1 MARSILI
8 AIFIL
13 LSSTF
18 AEAQV
23 SPAEV
28 QKWLDAHQP
37 DGSGP
42 GQVVARVDGKLWSY
56 GTRPDAA
63 ILYTFQIGESRD
75 RSHRQYLVV
84 FKSVGS
90 QYEATKPRLVG
101 VSGLQLLNEISIAD
115 MTITLRGKTWA
126 PGDPLCCP
134 SEAVSVQYVVND
146 DELIARGL
154 RIK

>member
-1 MARSILI
+1 MTRSMLI
-8 AIFIL
+8 AIFFL
-13 LSSTF
+13 LSLTF

-23 SPAEV
+23 SPAQV

-42 GQVVARVDGKLWSY
+42 GQVVARMDGKLWSY
-56 GTRPDAA
+56 GTSPDAA

-75 RSHRQYLVV
+75 RSHKQYLVV

-101 VSGLQLLNEISIAD
+101 VSGLQTLSELSIAD
-115 MTITLRGKTWA
+115 MTITLRGKTWV
-126 PGDPLCCP
+126 PGDALCCP
-134 SEAVSVQYVVND
+134 SETLSVQYVVYD
-146 DELIARGL
+146 DELIARGF